1 MGVPLVHQRTR
12 FYSSD
17 RFVTDFPGR
26 IFRIVGQSDLRKQ
39 GASELFPEGRAN
51 VMARNVGLTSEE
63 LRNKLK
69 LRDGGGQYAIGAM
82 DISGK
87 RQLLKCIRIDVVIE
101 ADE

>member
-1 MGVPLVHQRTR
+1 
-12 FYSSD
+12 
-17 RFVTDFPGR
+17 
-26 IFRIVGQSDLRKQ
+26 
-39 GASELFPEGRAN
+39 
-51 VMARNVGLTSEE
+51 MARNVGLTSEE

-87 RQLLKCIRIDVVIE
+87 RQLLKCIRIDEDIE